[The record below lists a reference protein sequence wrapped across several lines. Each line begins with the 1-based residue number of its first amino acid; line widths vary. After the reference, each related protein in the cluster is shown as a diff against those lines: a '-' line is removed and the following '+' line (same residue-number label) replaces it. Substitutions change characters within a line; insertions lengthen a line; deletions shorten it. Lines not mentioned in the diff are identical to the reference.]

1 MMGSVT
7 IPIGQTLSL
16 VKPTRGASNGRSF
29 SLLTS
34 SVDMPRETICE
45 LNFCYLSILV

>member
-7 IPIGQTLSL
+7 IPIGQTLSP
-16 VKPTRGASNGRSF
+16 VKPTRGATNGRSF
-29 SLLTS
+29 SLSTS
-34 SVDMPRETICE
+34 SIDMSRDTICE